1 MKIFISG
8 SISIDKL
15 DNVITSEIEKIIL
28 NNYTV
33 LIGDANGVDLEVQKL
48 LSKSSYENVII
59 YFTGNRCR
67 NNISSWP
74 EIYVENKDNLV
85 GRDMYSLKD
94 IKMAE
99 DADLGL
105 IIWDGE
111 SIGTK
116 NNILRMKKLNK
127 KIKVYLNNIFYFNED
142 LIKVIKSQ

>member
-15 DNVITSEIEKIIL
+15 DNVIISEIEEIIL

-33 LIGDANGVDLEVQKL
+33 LIGDANGVDLEIQKF
-48 LSKSSYENVII
+48 LSKSSYENVVV
-59 YFTGNRCR
+59 YFTGNKCR

-94 IKMAE
+94 IKMAK
-99 DADLGL
+99 DADQGL
-105 IIWDGE
+105 MIWDGE

-116 NNILRMKKLNK
+116 NNILRMNKLNK
-127 KIKVYLNNIFYFNED
+127 KIKVYFQNIFYSNEN
-142 LIKVIKSQ
+142 LTQIINSQ

>member
-15 DNVITSEIEKIIL
+15 DSVIISEIERIIL

-33 LIGDANGVDLEVQKL
+33 LIGDANGVDLEVQKF
-48 LSKSSYENVII
+48 LSKSNYENVII
-59 YFTGNRCR
+59 YYTGNRCR
-67 NNISSWP
+67 NNIASWP
-74 EIYVENKDNLV
+74 EICVENTDNLV
-85 GRDMYSLKD
+85 GREMYSLKD
-94 IKMAE
+94 AKMAE

-116 NNILRMKKLNK
+116 NNILRMNKLNK
-127 KIKVYLNNIFYFNED
+127 KIKVYLNNIFYSNED
-142 LIKVIKSQ
+142 LLKIIKSQ